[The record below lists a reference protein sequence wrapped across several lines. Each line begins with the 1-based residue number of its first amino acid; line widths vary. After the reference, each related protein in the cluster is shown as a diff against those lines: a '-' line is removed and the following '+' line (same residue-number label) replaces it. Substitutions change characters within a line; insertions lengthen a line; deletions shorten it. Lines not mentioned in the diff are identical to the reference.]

1 MMTTMKKA
9 YSSPKFNVISITPAI
24 LNTTVSGGGYGE
36 NGAAAQ
42 SIRLFDD
49 EENDDDFA
57 SDF

>member
-1 MMTTMKKA
+1 MTTMKKA

-24 LNTTVSGGGYGE
+24 LNTTVSCGGFGE
-36 NGAAAQ
+36 NRAEAQ

-49 EENDDDFA
+49 EENDKDFA

>member
-1 MMTTMKKA
+1 MKKA

-24 LNTTVSGGGYGE
+24 LNTTVSDGGYGE